1 MNGRTRSSRWAIA
14 LALTIAAA
22 AAPVALAQIG
32 DVDGIVT
39 SPDCIVSD
47 GGRLAVASGDE
58 ATFGG
63 NASTRRQGFGHQI
76 FVNHGPAAEF
86 TFTTVEITSLVCI
99 EDGRYAKMTGT
110 GRVES
115 GEGPD
120 QIVGFRLE
128 MQDTH
133 EGPAADGYHLT
144 LSNGYD
150 TGLQLVL
157 HGEIQV
163 RFP

>member
-1 MNGRTRSSRWAIA
+1 MNRRTRSTRWALA
-14 LALTIAAA
+14 LALTVVAV
-22 AAPVALAQIG
+22 AAPVAWAQIG
-32 DVDGIVT
+32 DDILT
-39 SPDCIVSD
+39 SPDCMVSD
-47 GGRLAVASGDE
+47 GGRLTVANGDE

-63 NASTRRQGFGHQI
+63 NASTRRSGFGHQI
-76 FVNHGPAAEF
+76 LVNHGPAAEF
-86 TFTTVEITSLVCI
+86 TFTTVEITSLTCI
-99 EDGRYAKMTGT
+99 EDGGYATMTGT

-120 QIVGFRLE
+120 QIVEFRLE

-133 EGPAADGYHLT
+133 DGPRADGYHLT

-150 TGLQLVL
+150 TGLQLVQ